1 MIIIP
6 LPLQL
11 LITDFM
17 DTYQDEF
24 DYEEEN
30 KLCYM
35 EIFHKYQ
42 HVVES
47 FLLKQIHTTLGCFD
61 LTDLFLELNHTT
73 SPITTLQDQG
83 EVIEL
88 IRSLTDFLIF
98 KDLMLDHKTF
108 RSGKYDSFNVL
119 QINSIQKAK

>member
-1 MIIIP
+1 
-6 LPLQL
+6 
-11 LITDFM
+11 M

-35 EIFHKYQ
+35 EIFDKYQ
-42 HVVES
+42 HLVES
-47 FLLKQIHTTLGCFD
+47 FLLKKIHKTLGCSD
-61 LTDLFLELNHTT
+61 LSDLFLELVDHTT
-73 SPITTLQDQG
+73 SAMNTLQDQG

-119 QINSIQKAK
+119 QINSIAKQ